1 MMRLDYGTY
10 NPAGTS
16 HCSTTQAPTFS
27 RHSHPM
33 GAPSR
38 LGARAI
44 GCDNDNPAPECG
56 DGEKRAELA
65 TGSISVAFSPDG
77 RTPTASAD
85 RTVRLWDSVTGDER
99 AVFKH
104 QAQVGSI
111 VFSRRGAALR
121 PRPTMARPGSGMWP
135 LARKGS
141 C

>member
-1 MMRLDYGTY
+1 MRLDYGTY

-27 RHSHPM
+27 HSHPM

-38 LGARAI
+38 LGRAQLDVTMTTRLLNAAT
-44 GCDNDNPAPECG
+44 GK
-56 DGEKRAELA
+56 KRAELA
-65 TGSISVAFSPDG
+65 TGSTLPFSPDG
-77 RTPTASAD
+77 RTLATASAD

-111 VFSRRGAALR
+111 VFPRRGAALR